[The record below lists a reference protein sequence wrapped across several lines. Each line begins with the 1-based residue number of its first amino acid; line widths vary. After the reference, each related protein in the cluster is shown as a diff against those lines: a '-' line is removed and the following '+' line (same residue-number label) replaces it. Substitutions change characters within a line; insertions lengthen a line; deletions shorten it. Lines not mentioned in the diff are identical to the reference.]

1 MKTTNQEVNK
11 GHQVKIEAQITEGIN
26 DINDLI
32 QKQCIIKDAV
42 DLEVIE
48 KEIAEVTDRLAAL
61 ITALKIQLALDS
73 DEILNEST
81 DLIKGLGK
89 KMKNQGPREVSI
101 MTLRGGT
108 VVIVTRYYNRKG
120 FLRSIKRHTRPGLYP
135 ALYLSGIHD
144 HCSPALGAEIS
155 MMSVI
160 LSSFEEARR
169 ILEERGLV
177 IDVKTIR
184 KITLRFAR
192 RAEAM
197 LKTDKNIINV
207 TLAGSRVVVSVDGG
221 RIRIRQK

>member
-1 MKTTNQEVNK
+1 LHPVPKTTYRF
-11 GHQVKIEAQITEGIN
+11 
-26 DINDLI
+26 DLR
-32 QKQCIIKDAV
+32 QK
-42 DLEVIE
+42 
-48 KEIAEVTDRLAAL
+48 
-61 ITALKIQLALDS
+61 TAPQKTAP
-73 DEILNEST
+73 LNFCTPGSRIFMLFPST
-81 DLIKGLGK
+81 D
-89 KMKNQGPREVSI
+89 
-101 MTLRGGT
+101 
-108 VVIVTRYYNRKG
+108 YNRKG

-144 HCSPALGAEIS
+144 HCSPASGAEIS

-160 LSSFEEARR
+160 LSTFEEARR

-177 IDVKTIR
+177 TDVKTIR